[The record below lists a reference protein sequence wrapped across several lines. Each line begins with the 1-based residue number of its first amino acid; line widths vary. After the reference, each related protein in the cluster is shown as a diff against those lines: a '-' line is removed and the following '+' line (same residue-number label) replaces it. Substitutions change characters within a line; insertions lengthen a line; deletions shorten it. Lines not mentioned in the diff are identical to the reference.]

1 MTELNLENWQWWVR
15 SWSNLFLKQF
25 WWAFI
30 MTQMT
35 LKFLMCPSISLYSR
49 ALQTH
54 LPALL
59 QETLVIKLLNRCVS
73 CSLTTSLMS
82 SIINFRNMLNF
93 KFLFL
98 FYCLFNIISIA
109 VNIYCNRNYI
119 EKKNTKKKTQAS
131 CSCCWAS
138 KLTIPLQ
145 GIQAEFKIFVE
156 PCL

>member
-1 MTELNLENWQWWVR
+1 MSIYYDTNDTEILNL
-15 SWSNLFLKQF
+15 
-25 WWAFI
+25 
-30 MTQMT
+30 
-35 LKFLMCPSISLYSR
+35 SIYF
-49 ALQTH
+49 ALQQGSTNPLTR

-59 QETLVIKLLNRCVS
+59 QETLVIELLNRCVY
-73 CSLTTSLMS
+73 CSLTTSLMY
-82 SIINFRNMLNF
+82 SIINFKNMLNF

-156 PCL
+156 PCLQVQLYLKYKKQISNLFNS